1 MGIFSSKNKAEKKTD
16 TAVAEAKPVIGSTA
30 ASVIVRP
37 RITEKAMHAAEKNV
51 YIFEIAPNASKYD
64 VRDAIKEIYGV
75 TPKKVH
81 TVTQS
86 PRLEKS
92 RRLGRTVTRK
102 GAKKAYVYLNEGDTI
117 TLA

>member
-16 TAVAEAKPVIGSTA
+16 ETVSQAQPVIEGA
-30 ASVIVRP
+30 AESVITRP

-51 YIFEIAPNASKYD
+51 YIFEIAQTASKHD
-64 VRDAIKEIYGV
+64 VRNAVKELFGV
-75 TPKKVH
+75 TPKKVR
-81 TVTQS
+81 TVTQA

-92 RRLGRTVTRK
+92 RRLGRTLTRK
-102 GAKKAYVYLNEGDTI
+102 GQKKAYVYLKDGDTI